1 LPEVI
6 VIDETQEVIEMA
18 MVNGGDLFVR
28 ALTREGVK
36 YIFTLCGGHI
46 APIYNACIDEGIGI
60 IDVRHEQVAAHAAA
74 GWARVTGEPGVAV
87 VTAGPGVTDSVTGVA
102 EAFIAGCPLIEF
114 GGRAPLAEFE
124 IGSLQDMDQVRLME
138 PITKWAKTVY
148 EARRI
153 PEYVSIAFR
162 KAKSGTPG
170 PIYLEC
176 PIDVLLMQGVEES
189 DVVFPENYCAEQ
201 EAGGSPALIKE
212 AVELLVAA
220 QRPIVIAG
228 DGLFWAKVDKDLT
241 EFVELAEI
249 PVQTAGFAR
258 GAVPEDHPLALARV
272 GTAMADVVLTLGV
285 KLDFMLLYGRPPL
298 FSADARFI
306 QVGVDA
312 SMIGYN
318 RGADIGIMGS
328 PKTVLRQMIEEIKR
342 TKKKAKR
349 SAWIDQLSSIAKM
362 AEEQAD
368 QAYSAD
374 SLPIHPARLAKEVT
388 EFLDRDAVVIID
400 GGDAA
405 FGWFAPL
412 FQAQSMGQVL
422 ASGALGCLGAG
433 TGFALAAKLANRDKQ
448 VLIYFGD
455 GSFGLNGMEFDTF
468 VRHDLP
474 VVAVISNDSAW
485 GMVKHGQRMM
495 YGDDRLHGTLLKP
508 RQRYDKM
515 VEALGGYG
523 EYVDRIEDIKPALA
537 RAFTSSLPACINV
550 EVDPQPISPATMA
563 LAQAMGAA
571 QL

>member
-1 LPEVI
+1 M
-6 VIDETQEVIEMA
+6 ETVC
-18 MVNGGDLFVR
+18 GGDLFVR
-28 ALTREGVK
+28 ALKREGVK

-46 APIYNACIDEGIGI
+46 APIYNACIDEGIEI

-87 VTAGPGVTDSVTGVA
+87 VTAGPGVTDSVTGIA
-102 EAFIAGCPLIEF
+102 EAFIAGCPMIEF
-114 GGRAPLAEFE
+114 GGRSPLIEFE

-138 PITKWAKTVY
+138 PITKWAKTIY

-170 PIYLEC
+170 PVYLEC
-176 PIDVLLMQGVEES
+176 PVDVLLMQRVEES

-201 EAGGSPALIKE
+201 EAGGNPALIKQ
-212 AVELLVAA
+212 AAELLMAA

-228 DGLFWAKVDKDLT
+228 DGLFWARADRELR
-241 EFVELAEI
+241 EFVELGEI

-258 GAVPEDHPLALARV
+258 GAVPEDHPLALARL

-285 KLDFMLLYGRPPL
+285 KFDFMLLYGHPPL
-298 FSADARFI
+298 FNADAKFI

-312 SMIGYN
+312 CMIGYN
-318 RGADIGIMGS
+318 RGADIGIVGS
-328 PKTVLRQMIEEIKR
+328 PKAVLKQMIDEIKGA
-342 TKKKAKR
+342 KKKVER
-349 SAWIDQLSSIAKM
+349 SAWTDQLSSIAKM
-362 AEEQAD
+362 ADEQAA
-368 QAYSAD
+368 QTYGAD

-388 EFLDRDAVVIID
+388 EFLDRDAVVVID
-400 GGDAA
+400 GGDAS

-412 FQAQSMGQVL
+412 FKAQAMGQVL
-422 ASGALGCLGAG
+422 ATGALGCLGVG
-433 TGFALAAKLANRDKQ
+433 TGFAMAAKLVSRDKQ
-448 VLIYFGD
+448 VLIFFGD

-474 VVAVISNDSAW
+474 VVSVISNDSAW

-495 YGDDRLHGTLLKP
+495 YGEDRLHGTVLKP
-508 RQRYDKM
+508 RQRYEKM

-537 RAFTSSLPACINV
+537 RAFASGLPACINV
-550 EVDPQPISPATMA
+550 EVDPKPISPATMA

>member
-1 LPEVI
+1 
-6 VIDETQEVIEMA
+6 MA
-18 MVNGGDLFVR
+18 MVCGGDLFVK
-28 ALTREGVK
+28 ALKREGVK

-46 APIYNACIDEGIGI
+46 SPIYNACINEEIEI

-153 PEYVSIAFR
+153 PEYVSTAFR

-170 PIYLEC
+170 PVYLEC
-176 PIDVLLMQGVEES
+176 PVDVLLMQGVEQTT
-189 DVVFPENYCAEQ
+189 VVFPEDYYAEQ
-201 EAGGSPALIKE
+201 EPSGHPALVKE
-212 AVELLVAA
+212 AVELLMAA
-220 QRPIVIAG
+220 QRPIVIGG
-228 DGLFWAKVDKDLT
+228 DGVFWAKADKELR
-241 EFVELAEI
+241 EFVELAQI

-258 GAVPEDHPLALARV
+258 GAVPEDHPLALARL
-272 GTAMADVVLTLGV
+272 GTAMADVVLALGV
-285 KLDFMLLYGRPPL
+285 KFDFMLMYGRPPL
-298 FSADARFI
+298 FSADAKFI
-306 QVGVDA
+306 QVGVDPE
-312 SMIGYN
+312 ILGYN
-318 RGADIGIMGS
+318 RGADIGIVGS
-328 PKTVLRQMIEEIKR
+328 PKTVLRQMIDEIKA
-342 TKKKAKR
+342 TKKAAKR
-349 SAWIDQLSSIAKM
+349 STWIDELSSIAKLV
-362 AEEQAD
+362 EEQSG
-368 QAYSAD
+368 QAYGVE
-374 SLPIHPARLAKEVT
+374 SLPIHPARLAKEVAK
-388 EFLDRDAVVIID
+388 FLDRDAIVVID

-405 FGWFAPL
+405 AGWFAPL
-412 FQAQSMGQVL
+412 FQARSMGQVL
-422 ASGALGCLGAG
+422 MTGALGCLGVG
-433 TGFALAAKLANRDKQ
+433 TGFAMAAKLAKRDKQ

-495 YGDDRLHGTLLKP
+495 YGEKRLHGTVLKP

-523 EYVDRIEDIKPALA
+523 EYVDKIEDIKPALA
-537 RAFTSSLPACINV
+537 RAFASGLPACVNV
-550 EVDPQPISPATMA
+550 EVDPEPISPATMA
-563 LAQAMGAA
+563 LAQALGAA
-571 QL
+571 SL